1 VAVRVKNAGAEVG
14 VRGQVVKVI
23 VAVMV
28 RAAWLR
34 MLSLA
39 LAHTLGDDQKAA
51 GRGGGPAESTA
62 SEVL

>member
-1 VAVRVKNAGAEVG
+1 MSVAWPSRVAVRVKNAGAEVG

-28 RAAWLR
+28 RAAWLP

-39 LAHTLGDDQKAA
+39 LAHTLGDD
-51 GRGGGPAESTA
+51 
-62 SEVL
+62 